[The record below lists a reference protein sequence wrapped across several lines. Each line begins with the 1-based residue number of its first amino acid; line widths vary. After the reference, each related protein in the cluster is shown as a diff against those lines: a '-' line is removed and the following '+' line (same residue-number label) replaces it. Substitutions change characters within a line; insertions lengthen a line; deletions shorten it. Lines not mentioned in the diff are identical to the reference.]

1 MKYTTIPKT
10 DIKVSKICLGTM
22 TFGNQNSEEDAHEQ
36 MDYALR
42 NGVNFFDTAE
52 MYAVPPS
59 AATQGKTE
67 EYIGSWFVKTGNRE
81 DVVLATK
88 IAGPNRGMDWIREDL
103 SYSKANLTLALENSL
118 NRLHTDYIDLYQLHW
133 PERNVNIFGQ
143 RDYKHDNTEECQDN
157 FEETLSVLDGFVTA
171 GKIRQIGVS
180 NETPY
185 GAMKFLEASKKGLP
199 RIKTIQNAYSLINR
213 SYENGLAEVS
223 MREEVGLLAYSPLAF
238 GTLSG
243 KYIKDPKTVGRV
255 SLFPRY
261 SRYSSEQSTNAIQ
274 KYMDLADKYN
284 ISLTHLALAFVNQQ
298 PFVTSNIVGA
308 TTIAQLKENISSI
321 DITLSDDILNEIEAI
336 HTIIPN
342 PAP

>member
-22 TFGNQNSEEDAHEQ
+22 TFGNQNSEADAHQQ
-36 MDYALR
+36 MDYALS

-67 EYIGSWFVKTGNRE
+67 EYIGSWFKKSGNRNN
-81 DVVLATK
+81 VVLASK
-88 IAGPNRGMDWIREDL
+88 IAGPNRGMDWIRDDL
-103 SYSKANLTLALENSL
+103 SYSKKSFTTALDNSL
-118 NRLHTDYIDLYQLHW
+118 KRLNTDYIDLYQLHW

-143 RDYKHDNTEECQDN
+143 RDYKHDFSEKWHDN
-157 FEETLSVLDGFVTA
+157 FEDILRILDDFVKE
-171 GKIRQIGVS
+171 GKVRHVGIS
-180 NETPY
+180 NETAY
-185 GAMKFLEASKKGLP
+185 GTMKFLESSKKNLP

-213 SYENGLAEVS
+213 SYENSLAEIS

-243 KYIKDPKTVGRV
+243 KYIKNPKTIGRV
-255 SLFPRY
+255 SLFSRY
-261 SRYSSEQSTNAIQ
+261 SRYSSEQSTIAIK
-274 KYMDLADKYN
+274 KYLDLSEKFS

-298 PFVTSNIVGA
+298 PFLTSNIIGA
-308 TTIAQLKENISSI
+308 TTMEQLKENISSI
-321 DITLSDDILNEIEAI
+321 NVDISDELFKEIETI
-336 HTIIPN
+336 HSVMPN